1 MSNTT
6 EAYRTLERLAYMD
19 WQDALKSGALD
30 DEVQGAYNFWKNVTE
45 LTREGK

>member
-1 MSNTT
+1 MSNTWD
-6 EAYRTLERLAYMD
+6 AYRTLERLAYME